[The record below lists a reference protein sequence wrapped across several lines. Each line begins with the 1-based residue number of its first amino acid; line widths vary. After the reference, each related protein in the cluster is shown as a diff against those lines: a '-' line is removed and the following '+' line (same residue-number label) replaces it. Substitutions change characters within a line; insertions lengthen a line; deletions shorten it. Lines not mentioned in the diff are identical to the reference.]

1 MDRENVL
8 ARIAVTQ
15 RARSAG
21 IVADHAAD
29 GCARGGRDIDRK
41 PQSVRLEPAIELVED
56 NARLDGAAFARNI
69 ERDDL
74 IEIFRAVDDEGRI
87 DGLPGLRSTGASRQ
101 HAHALVAGKRKRAF
115 RLLDG

>member
-1 MDRENVL
+1 MGGKIEKTGSHSTEMLWRSVRQHGIDRENVI

-41 PQSVRLEPAIELVED
+41 PQSVRLEPAIELVEH
-56 NARLDGAAFARNI
+56 NAWLDGAAFARNI
-69 ERDDL
+69 EL
-74 IEIFRAVDDEGRI
+74 HNVIEIFRAVDDEGRG
-87 DGLPGLRSTGASRQ
+87 D
-101 HAHALVAGKRKRAF
+101 
-115 RLLDG
+115 